1 MYQQEI
7 KFFWPLTEQISLDL
21 DYTPSL
27 EYIKE
32 KQNRELQNS
41 VTSKYVRDNGN
52 VCSTITSQPLPT
64 SFEFKPTGGSVGAW
78 EVSEK
83 VFFHRPEKPKAIVRF
98 MSKLLLGWKWTDK

>member
-7 KFFWPLTEQISLDL
+7 QFFWPLTEQIYLDL
-21 DYTPSL
+21 DFTPSL

-41 VTSKYVRDNGN
+41 VTSGWIVGNGISCAT
-52 VCSTITSQPLPT
+52 VTSQILPT
-64 SFEFKPTGGSVGAW
+64 SFQFKPDGGSVGAW

-83 VFFHRPEKPKAIVRF
+83 VFFHRPKKPKAIVRF